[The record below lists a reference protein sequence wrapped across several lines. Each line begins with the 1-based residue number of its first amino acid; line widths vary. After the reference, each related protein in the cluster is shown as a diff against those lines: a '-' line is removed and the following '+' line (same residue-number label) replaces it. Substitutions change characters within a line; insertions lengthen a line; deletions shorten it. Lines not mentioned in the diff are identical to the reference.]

1 MPYLIENLEIADNPV
16 VLFRGI
22 VGSRAQ
28 DLSICWWT
36 DTIRLPHILGL
47 GMVRRGMHTQS
58 LKRYSG
64 PM

>member
-36 DTIRLPHILGL
+36 DTIRLPHILGAS
-47 GMVRRGMHTQS
+47 MVCRVTLTQS
-58 LKRYSG
+58 LKRHSG